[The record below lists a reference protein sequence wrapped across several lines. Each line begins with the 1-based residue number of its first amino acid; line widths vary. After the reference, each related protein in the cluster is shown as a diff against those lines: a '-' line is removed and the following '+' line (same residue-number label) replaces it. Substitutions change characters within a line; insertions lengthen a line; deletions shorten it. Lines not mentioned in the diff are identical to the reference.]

1 MLGYV
6 KLKNNNQE
14 LYETNYL
21 EKLKAQTTK
30 IGKLK
35 YFICYWY
42 YELIVWIKNIT
53 NIITI
58 KQIYHAYIIILPFSI
73 EKIKKTKLQKCMKKV
88 QKLIKK
94 YQINTLVIQDK
105 LEQNLR
111 LEKENLNR
119 KIHILDG
126 KGIIPY
132 MIKEILEYMMQ
143 KQNTKT
149 QLEDL
154 YFCINEPKSIYIE
167 NINYLS
173 KYFKTINIITP
184 KISNFQK
191 IANKIE
197 QNENSMI
204 TVTNNRKKS
213 LKKAKFII
221 NFDFTEEQIKSY
233 SIYRRA
239 ILILLNNNCNCEIAG
254 FDGIQIKNIGI
265 DISQERKEFFQRHY
279 LLQTNSL
286 TTLYESI
293 LNEKQGFN
301 KVKEQIEKDQVKLV
315 RLYGSNG
322 VIGDKEYANLTS
334 VY

>member
-1 MLGYV
+1 MLGYI
-6 KLKNNNQE
+6 KLKNENQE
-14 LYETNYL
+14 LYETNL
-21 EKLKAQTTK
+21 LNQLQNKQNK
-30 IGKLK
+30 IGKLIYWVCYLFFEFIVKIK
-35 YFICYWY
+35 YYA
-42 YELIVWIKNIT
+42 
-53 NIITI
+53 NIITV
-58 KQIYHAYIIILPFSI
+58 KQIYHAYIFILPFSI
-73 EKIKKTKLQKCMKKV
+73 EKASKRKVQIGMKNI

-94 YQINTLVIQDK
+94 YQVDTLVIEKK
-105 LEQNLR
+105 LEQNINLQK
-111 LEKENLNR
+111 EKMNR

-126 KGIIPY
+126 KGLMPY
-132 MIKEILEYMMQ
+132 MIKEILEYMME

-154 YFCINEPKSIYIE
+154 YICMNEPKSIYIE
-167 NINYLS
+167 NIQYLS

-184 KISNFQK
+184 KINSFQK

-221 NFDFTEEQIKSY
+221 NFDFTQEQIQNY

-239 ILILLNNNCNCEIAG
+239 IFILLNNDCNCKIAG
-254 FDGIQIKNIGI
+254 FDGVQVQHIGI
-265 DISQERKEFFQRHY
+265 DISQEKKEFFQQY
-279 LLQTNSL
+279 DLLQNNSL
-286 TTLYESI
+286 ETLYESI

-301 KVKEQIEKDQVKLV
+301 KVKEQIQKDQVKLV

-322 VIGDKEYANLTS
+322 VIGEKEYSNLC
-334 VY
+334 